1 VKSAGKA
8 VPDIY
13 NENGENLFPS
23 FVTYREL
30 VDGKYWFPSYTKSD
44 DYLHFS
50 TDSIHVVETVDY
62 INYKRFGAESR
73 IIFDGKQI
81 GSDEPQQSS
90 DQREGP
96 NQQPSA
102 PPTSARAKCEAGI
115 GVARAGDLGCD
126 YQERGFNPQSHP
138 HRRLPADQ
146 RQR

>member
-23 FVTYREL
+23 FTTYREL

-73 IIFDGKQI
+73 IIFDGKQV
-81 GSDEPQQSS
+81 GSDEPQQSR

-102 PPTSARAKCEAGI
+102 PPQTRTQD
-115 GVARAGDLGCD
+115 R
-126 YQERGFNPQSHP
+126 P
-138 HRRLPADQ
+138 
-146 RQR
+146 